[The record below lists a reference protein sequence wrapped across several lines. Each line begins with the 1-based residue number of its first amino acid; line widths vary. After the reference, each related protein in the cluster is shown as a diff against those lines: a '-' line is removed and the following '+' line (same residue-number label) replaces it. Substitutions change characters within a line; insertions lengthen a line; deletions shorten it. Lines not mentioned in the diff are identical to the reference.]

1 MPDNSIILSVE
12 QQDAYRLDA
21 ELKHNAQTVIGGI
34 VEIGRCLKE
43 INDRKLYELLGFT
56 GLAEYAEAA
65 VGLKER
71 AAYNYITAYETYGE
85 QGLQQYGQL
94 GITKLVALAQLNE
107 EDRTE
112 MLESGK
118 AEKLSTRKLKDEIKE
133 LKGENDQLR
142 VQLDGITEGIEKQ
155 DAEIADKDAEIANLK
170 KQLEEAQKPA
180 SGKLSKEE
188 RKQIREEME
197 AEVWDDYKDTRE
209 KQKELAVKEAVE
221 AEKKKTEKELHKLY
235 EKLAILEPDNE
246 DYKRKIALDAEEIKK
261 LKAELEKLQANAK
274 SSAPTPVPVPAGN
287 KELLKYHFE
296 GIKTAYIGAVEVLE
310 RFDATERE
318 KYKAALIKIA
328 EDIKSAAEKM

>member
-1 MPDNSIILSVE
+1 MPENSMILSAE

-43 INDRKLYELLGFT
+43 INDRKLYELLGFS

-94 GITKLVALAQLNE
+94 GITKLVALAQLND

-118 AEKLSTRKLKDEIKE
+118 AEELSTRKLSDEIKK

-142 VQLDGITEGIEKQ
+142 FQFDDITDNVKKQ
-155 DAEIADKDAEIANLK
+155 DAEIADKDAEIADLK
-170 KQLEEAQKPA
+170 KQLEEAQRPIVA
-180 SGKLSKEE
+180 SMTDEEKEE
-188 RKQIREEME
+188 IR
-197 AEVWDDYKDTRE
+197 R
-209 KQKELAVKEAVE
+209 E
-221 AEKKKTEKELHKLY
+221 AEKTARAEADKEVERWKSMKEKDAKTY
-235 EKLAILEPDNE
+235 EKAIKE
-246 DYKRKIALDAEEIKK
+246 YQADAEAHEKQIKN
-261 LKAELEKLQANAK
+261 LEEQLETVKAAAPAPAP
-274 SSAPTPVPVPAGN
+274 APTGN

-296 GIKTAYIGAVEVLE
+296 ALKTAYVGAVEVLE
-310 RFDATERE
+310 RFDANERE
-318 KYKAALIKIA
+318 RYKTALIKIA
-328 EDIKSAAEKM
+328 GDIKSAAENM

>member
-1 MPDNSIILSVE
+1 MPENSIILSAE

-34 VEIGRCLKE
+34 IEIGRCLKE
-43 INDRKLYELLGFT
+43 INDRKLYEYLGFS
-56 GLAEYAEAA
+56 GLAEYAESA

-118 AEKLSTRKLKDEIKE
+118 ADELSTRKLSDEIKK

-142 VQLDGITEGIEKQ
+142 FQFDDITDNVKKQ
-155 DAEIADKDAEIANLK
+155 DAEIADKDAEIADLK
-170 KQLEEAQKPA
+170 KQLEEAQRPIVA
-180 SGKLSKEE
+180 SMTDEEKEE
-188 RKQIREEME
+188 IR
-197 AEVWDDYKDTRE
+197 R
-209 KQKELAVKEAVE
+209 E
-221 AEKKKTEKELHKLY
+221 AEKTARAEADKEVERWKSMKEKDAKTY
-235 EKLAILEPDNE
+235 EKAIKE
-246 DYKRKIALDAEEIKK
+246 YQADAEAHEKQIKN
-261 LKAELEKLQANAK
+261 LEEQLETVKAAAPALAP
-274 SSAPTPVPVPAGN
+274 APTGN

-296 GIKTAYIGAVEVLE
+296 ALKTAYVGAVKVLE
-310 RFDATERE
+310 SFDANERE
-318 KYKAALIKIA
+318 KYKTALIKIA
-328 EDIKSAAEKM
+328 GDIKSAAENM